1 MESITRVLTAVSASS
16 GDNYVYKEG
25 GILRGFCI
33 DLWKEIAKD
42 LNISYSLKAVSW
54 GKMLRAFRN
63 ESADIIVQRI
73 DDNRMGRANISR

>member
-33 DLWKEIAKD
+33 DLWKQIAED
-42 LNISYSLKAVSW
+42 LNIDHTLEAVSW
-54 GKMLRAFRN
+54 SKMLRGFRN
-63 ESADIIVQRI
+63 KRADIIVQRI